1 MAHNRQHN
9 EGRSSTD
16 VFGNSVVLSGEA
28 LAESNAQAEI
38 GLYGSVGGYG
48 KKRIGEQSMSCH
60 IVPILL
66 RLILKVI
73 IEWGWHL
80 KVLLC
85 VY

>member
-38 GLYGSVGGYG
+38 GLYGKDGSVGGYG
-48 KKRIGEQSMSCH
+48 KKRIGEQSRGQMNLTKGKSSS
-60 IVPILL
+60 ILTS
-66 RLILKVI
+66 
-73 IEWGWHL
+73 
-80 KVLLC
+80 
-85 VY
+85 

>member
-28 LAESNAQAEI
+28 LAESNIQAEM

-48 KKRIGEQSMSCH
+48 KKRIGEQSRGQMNLTKGKTRS
-60 IVPILL
+60 ILTS
-66 RLILKVI
+66 
-73 IEWGWHL
+73 
-80 KVLLC
+80 
-85 VY
+85 

>member
-28 LAESNAQAEI
+28 LEESNVQAEM

-48 KKRIGEQSMSCH
+48 KKRIGEQSRGQMNLTKGKTRS
-60 IVPILL
+60 ILTS
-66 RLILKVI
+66 
-73 IEWGWHL
+73 
-80 KVLLC
+80 
-85 VY
+85 